1 MKAKKFTLI
10 ELLVVVAIIGILAA
24 MLLPAL
30 GAVREKA
37 NVTKCKNSLK
47 QVGLVV
53 QSYYSDGTSTA
64 FGSAFTTATQLTANT
79 GSLNNA
85 ATTGFGFDAN
95 MLACAAA
102 RTSAA
107 TPVLGYTSDKIG
119 NMGTYTQTTA
129 QVFAT
134 TDTWSIVN
142 NPNSGLFADEGTVVQ
157 RQHNVNKKFNVTAG
171 DGHVEEK

>member
-47 QVGLVV
+47 QVGLVL
-53 QSYYSDGTSTA
+53 QSYYSDGTSSVFGTA
-64 FGSAFTTATQLTANT
+64 VTGAGTNPITASTGGAGAPGSQT
-79 GSLNNA
+79 GI
-85 ATTGFGFDAN
+85 GFGFDAN
-95 MLACAAA
+95 MLSCYAAKTVDA
-102 RTSAA
+102 VVTYTFTNNPNVSSAA
-107 TPVLGYTSDKIG
+107 TLT
-119 NMGTYTQTTA
+119 GTA
-129 QVFAT
+129 FVAE
-134 TDTWSIVN
+134 TWSTVN
-142 NPNSGLFADEGTVVQ
+142 NPNSGLANDMTTA
-157 RQHNVNKKFNVTAG
+157 HKVNSKFNIMCG

>member
-47 QVGLVV
+47 QVGLTL

-64 FGSAFTTATQLTANT
+64 FG
-79 GSLNNA
+79 GA
-85 ATTGFGFDAN
+85 ATGADLTSTIGGFGFDAN
-95 MLACAAA
+95 MLACSAA
-102 RTSAA
+102 RISA
-107 TPVLGYTSDKIG
+107 TETLYNFTGEGGSLS
-119 NMGTYTQTTA
+119 TYTHANDNSDDFTA
-129 QVFAT
+129 T
-134 TDTWSIVN
+134 STWAVVN
-142 NPNSGLFADEGTVVQ
+142 NPNSVIANDKSTT
-157 RQHNVNKKFNVTAG
+157 HKVNNKANVTCG
-171 DGHVEEK
+171 DGHVEEKP

>member
-47 QVGLVV
+47 QVGLVL
-53 QSYYSDGTSTA
+53 QSYYSDGTSTV
-64 FGSAFTTATQLTANT
+64 FGAAVTDSPTITAST
-79 GSLNNA
+79 GGSS

-95 MLACAAA
+95 MLTCFTAKTSGTVA
-102 RTSAA
+102 TYTMVNNPNISSAA
-107 TPVLGYTSDKIG
+107 TLAGV
-119 NMGTYTQTTA
+119 A
-129 QVFAT
+129 FASE
-134 TDTWSIVN
+134 TWATVN
-142 NPNSGLFADEGTVVQ
+142 NPNSGLANDQSTA
-157 RQHNVNKKFNVTAG
+157 HKVNNKFNIMAG

>member
-47 QVGLVV
+47 QVGLVL
-53 QSYYSDGTSTA
+53 QSYYSDGTSSA
-64 FGSAFTTATQLTANT
+64 FGSAVTGSPTITSSTGGTTATN
-79 GSLNNA
+79 
-85 ATTGFGFDAN
+85 GFGFDAN
-95 MLACAAA
+95 MLSCYAAK
-102 RTSAA
+102 TSNAVVTYTMVNNVNISTAA
-107 TPVLGYTSDKIG
+107 TLAGAAFDAAS
-119 NMGTYTQTTA
+119 
-129 QVFAT
+129 
-134 TDTWSIVN
+134 TWAVVN
-142 NPNSGLFADEGTVVQ
+142 NPNSGLANDQTTA
-157 RQHNVNKKFNVTAG
+157 HKVNNKFNIMAG

>member
-64 FGSAFTTATQLTANT
+64 FGSAFTTATPLV
-79 GSLNNA
+79 
-85 ATTGFGFDAN
+85 ATTAGFNFDAN

-102 RTSAA
+102 RTTAED
-107 TPVLGYTSDKIG
+107 VDYTSDKIG
-119 NMGTYTQTTA
+119 SMSAYTTQAVPAT
-129 QVFAT
+129 FAN
-134 TDTWSIVN
+134 TDTWAVVN
-142 NPNSGLFADEGTVVQ
+142 NPNSGLFGDNGDTVAK
-157 RQHNVNKKFNVTAG
+157 RQHKVNLKFNVTAG

>member
-64 FGSAFTTATQLTANT
+64 FGSAFTTVTTLDANT

-102 RTSAA
+102 RTTASVV
-107 TPVLGYTSDKIG
+107 TYTSDKIG
-119 NMGTYTQTTA
+119 NMSSYTQA
-129 QVFAT
+129 APAAFAV
-134 TDTWSIVN
+134 TDTWSVVN
-142 NPNSGLFADEGTVVQ
+142 NPNSGLFGDAGAAAAN